1 MTIKDDLLA
10 ATARAGAAAQILHD
24 VANGPASGP
33 GSIVVTGAG
42 AVKSLARAVGDLEE
56 AATGSAAAAAVAAA
70 QVAVDKAVVA
80 ADKAAVDALAAT
92 ATTQAGIAT
101 AQAAAASASSATAA
115 GHDGTAAA
123 SAAAAHA
130 DRLLCDADV
139 ASTAANA
146 AVASASA
153 AIAAGDAASAAASA
167 EAAIVAKIN
176 WRGTWSGLAE
186 YGVGDA
192 VALSGASYIAIAP
205 NTNQPPPNPTYW
217 DVLAAKGANGS
228 GTGDMLGANNL
239 ADVADPAAARTN
251 LGLGTAATTAAA
263 AYATAA
269 QGAKA
274 DSAAQKSANLSDLT
288 NTAMARTNLGIA
300 TVGNTGAYADLTG
313 KPTLGTAAALNADAD
328 ATLASNSD
336 SALPSQKAVKT
347 YVATIPQ
354 NSRSAAYTTVLADAG
369 KHIFHPSADT
379 AARTIT
385 IDGNA
390 NVAYPIGTAITF
402 VNQHGAGVVTI
413 AIAGDTLRL
422 AGAGTTGSRTLAA
435 DGMATALKITSTE
448 WIISGTGLT

>member
-10 ATARAGAAAQILHD
+10 ATAKAGAAARILHD
-24 VANGPASGP
+24 VANGPASGL
-33 GSIVVTGAG
+33 GSTIVTGAG

-56 AATGSAAAAAVAAA
+56 AATGSAAVAAA
-70 QVAVDKAVVA
+70 AAAQAA
-80 ADKAAVDALAAT
+80 ADKAAADASATAAAASSAT
-92 ATTQAGIAT
+92 ATTQADIAT
-101 AQAAAASASSATAA
+101 TQAAAASVSSSAAA
-115 GHDGTAAA
+115 GHDSTAAA

-146 AVASASA
+146 AAASALA
-153 AIAAGDAASAAASA
+153 AAAAGDAASAAASA
-167 EAAIVAKIN
+167 EAAMAAKIN
-176 WRGTWSGLAE
+176 WRGTWSGMAE
-186 YGVGDA
+186 YGTHDA

-205 NTNQPPPNPTYW
+205 NTNQPPPNAICW
-217 DVLAAKGANGS
+217 DVLATKGANGS

-239 ADVADPAAARTN
+239 SDVADPAAARTN

-269 QGAKA
+269 QGAAA

-288 NTAMARTNLGIA
+288 DKTSARTNLGIA

-347 YVATIPQ
+347 YVATVPQ

-369 KHIFHPSADT
+369 KHILHPSADT

-385 IDGNA
+385 IDSNA
-390 NVAYPIGTAITF
+390 NVAYPIGTVITF
-402 VNQHGAGVVTI
+402 VNQHGAGIVTI

-422 AGAGTTGSRTLAA
+422 AGAGTTGARTLAA
-435 DGMATALKITSTE
+435 DGMATALKIASTE